1 MKNFQN
7 AEKVGLRDKTTKE
20 LIAVYPEKPVG
31 TDEDIEKK
39 VKDWYYQQSCE
50 AEDQI
55 LNAYV
60 DFLSEHEMELHK

>member
-1 MKNFQN
+1 MKNFQS
-7 AEKVGLRDKTTKE
+7 AEKVGLRDKNTKE
-20 LIAVYPEKPVG
+20 LIAVYPNKPVG
-31 TDEDIEKK
+31 TDEDIEKQ